1 MDSVLIAAGS
11 EKAREAL
18 SHLSKLCGLTT
29 QAFAECGNDARRLL
43 LENDYGLVL
52 INTPLPDEFGSDLAV
67 AVCEGFGSA
76 ILLVKADIA
85 DEISE
90 KVECSGVLVIE
101 KPINRQMFFQSIRM
115 AGVQQS
121 RMNGLQREN
130 KKLKDK
136 IEEIRTVDRAKCL
149 LIQFESMTEMEAHRY
164 IEKQAM
170 DHRVSRMRIAQ
181 DILCEYEKT

>member
-1 MDSVLIAAGS
+1 MDSVLIVAGS
-11 EKAREAL
+11 ENSRNAL
-18 SHLSKLCGLTT
+18 SDLSKLCGLSEQTCT
-29 QAFAECGNDARRLL
+29 GCGNDARRLL
-43 LENDYGLVL
+43 LENDYDLVL

-67 AVCEGFGSA
+67 SVCEGFGSA

-121 RMNGLQREN
+121 RMTGLQREN
-130 KKLKDK
+130 KKLKCK

-149 LIQFESMTEMEAHRY
+149 LIQFELMTESEAHRY
-164 IEKQAM
+164 IEKKAM
-170 DHRVSRMRIAQ
+170 DLRVSRMRIAQ
-181 DILCEYEKT
+181 DILCQYEKT